1 MRPNIQESLNIL
13 VPCGCWLCALI
24 IGETSNVQK
33 RFKHIHHIN
42 SRN

>member
-1 MRPNIQESLNIL
+1 MRLL
-13 VPCGCWLCALI
+13 ACALI

-33 RFKHIHHIN
+33 RFKQIHHIN